1 MRVYVLLNLLKE
13 LGKSNKMQ
21 GLPSILLLCRKEFN
35 SSTNVR
41 FYLSHD
47 IKITKNT
54 PFCMKGLRFC
64 HL

>member
-1 MRVYVLLNLLKE
+1 MRVYVLLNLSKE

-21 GLPSILLLCRKEFN
+21 GWPSILLLCRKEFN

-47 IKITKNT
+47 IEIT
-54 PFCMKGLRFC
+54 
-64 HL
+64 